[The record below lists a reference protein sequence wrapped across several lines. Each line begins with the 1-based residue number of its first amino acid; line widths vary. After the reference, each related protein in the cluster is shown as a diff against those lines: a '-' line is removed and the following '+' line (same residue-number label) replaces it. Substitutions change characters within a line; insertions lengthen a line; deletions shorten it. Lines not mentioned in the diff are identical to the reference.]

1 MAKGETIER
10 DYRKPCTLCSKLRDV
25 LVRCQIDET
34 GTWHFV
40 CPGSCWKKVSGGVI
54 DGDHD
59 TEHEHYRYGGMV
71 SAASATVLLTI
82 WLDNVCSGK
91 INMMP

>member
-1 MAKGETIER
+1 MAKSETTER
-10 DYRKPCTLCSKLRDV
+10 DYRKPCTLCSKPRDV

-59 TEHEHYRYGGMV
+59 TGHEQYRYGGMV
-71 SAASATVLLTI
+71 SSESPRASLI
-82 WLDNVCSGK
+82 ISLDDIVVEE
-91 INMMP
+91 